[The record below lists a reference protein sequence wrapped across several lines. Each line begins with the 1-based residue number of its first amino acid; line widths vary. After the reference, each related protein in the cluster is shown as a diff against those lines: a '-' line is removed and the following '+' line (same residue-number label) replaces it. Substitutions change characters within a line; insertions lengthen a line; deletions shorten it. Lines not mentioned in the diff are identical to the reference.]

1 MADRTGMAM
10 GRLRP
15 VIYLEN
21 ASGHILLLPE
31 QIGEGTAMPRKM
43 WEERYKS
50 KGYEWREAGTLSEV
64 DQLQRK
70 LVAQE
75 VKERQ
80 HQANT
85 LDRVNEEA
93 HKRTASSLYQRM
105 ISSDCKPIERDI
117 IRCWLDMQ
125 ANKKSKWQA
134 HVQNTI
140 SYLWSR
146 EQDERT
152 RVEDRM
158 GE

>member
-1 MADRTGMAM
+1 MSDRTGMAM

-31 QIGEGTAMPRKM
+31 EIGMGTAPARRMY
-43 WEERYKS
+43 EERYKHQ
-50 KGYEWREAGTLSEV
+50 GYDWREAGTLNEIDS
-64 DQLQRK
+64 LQQRM
-70 LVAQE
+70 VAQE
-75 VKERQ
+75 TKELQ

-85 LDRVNEEA
+85 MDRVSEAA

-105 ISSDCKPIERDI
+105 ISSDCSPMERDM

-125 ANKKSKWQA
+125 AAKKSKWQA

-140 SYLWSR
+140 SYLWAR
-146 EQDERT
+146 ENDERT